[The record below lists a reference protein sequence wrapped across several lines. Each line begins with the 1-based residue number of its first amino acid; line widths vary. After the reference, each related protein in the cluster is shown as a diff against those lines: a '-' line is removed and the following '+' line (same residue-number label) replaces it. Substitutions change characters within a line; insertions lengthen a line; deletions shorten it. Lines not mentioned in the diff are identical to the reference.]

1 MDFAESQHM
10 VKADNE
16 KIRCGLAPE
25 RNPRT
30 INTKGLRQ
38 TPLTVNQVVAF
49 MRQTGWYR
57 ENFSSLRHLNVSG
70 TFLFQQRMRG

>member
-1 MDFAESQHM
+1 MDFTESQHM

-16 KIRCGLAPE
+16 EIRRGLAPE

-30 INTKGLRQ
+30 ISDKGLRQ

-57 ENFSSLRHLNVSG
+57 E
-70 TFLFQQRMRG
+70 TFRP